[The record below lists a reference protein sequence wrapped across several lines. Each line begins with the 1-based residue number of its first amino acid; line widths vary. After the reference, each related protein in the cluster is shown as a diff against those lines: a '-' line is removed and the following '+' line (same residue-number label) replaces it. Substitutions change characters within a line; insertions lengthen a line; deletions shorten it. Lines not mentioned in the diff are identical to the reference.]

1 MTVDIFITTTFK
13 GNFACCT
20 GAYGIILQLMVNGT
34 PKTKKHLAGWS
45 GLSYQKLN
53 VRAVAEAMGY
63 MQAPCDVII
72 HIDNPYIESVIKSG
86 GADGKYGTLW
96 LDFFAARNRMKS
108 VTVKREKH
116 HEYASYLRN
125 ELKKEN
131 YTIVADI

>member
-20 GAYGIILQLMVNGT
+20 GAYGIILQLMVDGA
-34 PKTKKHLAGWS
+34 PKTKKHLAGWA

-53 VRAVAEAMGY
+53 VRAVVEAIGY

-72 HIDNPYIESVIKSG
+72 HTDNPYIESVIKSG
-86 GADGKYGTLW
+86 GSDGKYGTLW
-96 LDFFAARNRMKS
+96 LDFFAAKNRMKS
-108 VTVKREKH
+108 VTVKRERR
-116 HEYASYLRN
+116 HEYTSYLKN

-131 YTIVADI
+131 YITVADI